1 MPKGKTGDSEFYVI
15 NKTYKIDTD
24 RKYNFILKR
33 KGSKVEGEDGLVWKT
48 IGFYQTVKQLYH
60 ALVELEIKT
69 ADIKTLNDKVSE
81 LHQLID
87 QASGIMTATKEGAI
101 DG

>member
-33 KGSKVEGEDGLVWKT
+33 KAQVGGEDGKVWKT

-87 QASGIMTATKEGAI
+87 QASGIMTATKEGVI